1 MSCGRCTSGSTARPL
16 LEVLASRALLVALP
30 FGLWFLW
37 REIARRTGREMGST
51 PWAWLFA
58 AGAVLLGVSLMATA
72 VFHGD
77 NRGEVYVPAEATSD
91 GRITPG
97 HFEKKASTT
106 P

>member
-1 MSCGRCTSGSTARPL
+1 L
-16 LEVLASRALLVALP
+16 LEVIATRAALMALP

-58 AGAVLLGVSLMATA
+58 AGALLLGVSLMATA

-77 NRGEVYVPAEATSD
+77 NRGEVYVPAEAASD
-91 GRITPG
+91 GSVTPG
-97 HFEKKASTT
+97 HYEKRAPKF

>member
-1 MSCGRCTSGSTARPL
+1 M
-16 LEVLASRALLVALP
+16 LEVLASRAVLVALP

-37 REIARRTGREMGST
+37 REVARRTGREMGST

-72 VFHGD
+72 AFRDD
-77 NRGEVYVPAEATSD
+77 NRGEVYVPAEPAKD

-97 HFEKKASTT
+97 HFEKRAPKS

>member
-1 MSCGRCTSGSTARPL
+1 M
-16 LEVLASRALLVALP
+16 LEVIATRAILVALP

-58 AGAVLLGVSLMATA
+58 AGAMLLGVSLMATA
-72 VFHGD
+72 VFHSD
-77 NRGEVYVPAEATSD
+77 NRGEVYVPAEVTTD
-91 GRITPG
+91 GRIIPG
-97 HFEKKASTT
+97 HYQKRAPKT